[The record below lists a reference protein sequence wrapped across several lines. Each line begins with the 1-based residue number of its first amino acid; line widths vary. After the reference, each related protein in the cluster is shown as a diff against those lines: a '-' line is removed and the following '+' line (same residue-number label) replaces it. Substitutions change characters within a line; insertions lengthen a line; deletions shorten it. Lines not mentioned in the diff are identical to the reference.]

1 MKTLEKTQACHYRDD
16 RCLAA
21 LNCGSSQCR
30 GIAWGHS
37 SVGRALEWHSRG
49 RRFDSAWLHQTLL
62 ASFIALSG
70 SENMGL
76 RRHLAALPWII
87 VRLRVHDH
95 GSPKRSEEAY
105 PQPFESAF
113 PRFST
118 VHDSLRAIELWRSVQ
133 TDGLGRSAG

>member
-1 MKTLEKTQACHYRDD
+1 MSTRMPTFPTSSIPRSKKNKETARRGPT
-16 RCLAA
+16 AA
-21 LNCGSSQCR
+21 RNVR
-30 GIAWGHS
+30 GHS

-113 PRFST
+113 PRFSSQPHET
-118 VHDSLRAIELWRSVQ
+118 
-133 TDGLGRSAG
+133 G